1 MGSPSTNFRTR
12 PGRNV
17 TDALA
22 TRGNLAD
29 VTNRPLTSRPV
40 VTTAVRPSPGVDAV
54 PPVTPNNPRRP
65 PIPGAERVG
74 RNTLETLLFRG
85 ISTPVAF
92 ALVVIQS
99 RFLDPEGRGRFVL
112 VVLTVTI
119 LARLFGQVGV
129 AVTSLAGEGDLRP
142 LVARALGLTIV
153 LGVAGAGV
161 ILLAGW
167 TIDAFGLRLAA
178 IAAPALVP
186 NILNACLSGILLGRA
201 RIRLWNVIQV
211 LPPLL
216 TLAGMLIVVVGLGRG
231 VDAAVGVWTTAYV
244 LTAVF
249 ALAATRDLWLPLGAA
264 RLLDRYGRAIARLAL
279 AMGFVQ
285 IVNLIGYRVELFV
298 LEHFKGLGQVGIY
311 SIAMQAAEAIWLIPA
326 AVASAVTGPV
336 VHESDEGA
344 ARLIR
349 TACGK
354 GLVYTSGV
362 AIAIGVA
369 APFVIP
375 VVFGD
380 DFRGAVRPLVL
391 LLPGVV
397 AYAPVTILVVYLTV
411 RRARP
416 RLSLYVS
423 LIGLVVTGAMSFVL
437 IPPYG
442 ASGAAVASAIGYAA
456 GGLAAW
462 LFFNNLAKRSDGE
475 TALSPSLTG
484 ARD

>member
-1 MGSPSTNFRTR
+1 MGSPSTKFRTR

-17 TDALA
+17 TDAAA

-74 RNTLETLLFRG
+74 RNTIETLLFRG

-112 VVLTVTI
+112 VVLTVSI
-119 LARLFGQVGV
+119 LARLLGQLGV
-129 AVTSLAGEGDLRP
+129 AVTSLAGEGELRP
-142 LVARALGLTIV
+142 LAARALTWTVL
-153 LGVAGAGV
+153 LGVGGAGL
-161 ILLAGW
+161 ILLAGV
-167 TIDAFGLRLAA
+167 TINAFGLRLAA

-216 TLAGMLIVVVGLGRG
+216 TLAGMLLVVVGLGGG
-231 VDAAVGVWTTAYV
+231 VDAAVGVWTIAYV
-244 LTAVF
+244 LTAVV
-249 ALAATRDLWLPLGAA
+249 ALIAARDLWLPLT
-264 RLLDRYGRAIARLAL
+264 RVRILDRLGRAIARLAL

-336 VHESDEGA
+336 VHEDEEGA
-344 ARLIR
+344 ARQIR
-349 TACGK
+349 SACGK
-354 GLVYTSGV
+354 GLLYTTAV
-362 AIAIGVA
+362 AVAIGVT

-375 VVFGD
+375 LVFGD
-380 DFRGAVRPLVL
+380 AFRGAVRPLVL

-411 RRARP
+411 RRAQP

-423 LIGLVVTGAMSFVL
+423 LIGLVVTAGMSVVL

-456 GGLAAW
+456 GGVAAW
-462 LFFNNLAKRSDGE
+462 LFFVTLARRDGE
-475 TALSPSLTG
+475 TALSPSLTT

>member
-1 MGSPSTNFRTR
+1 
-12 PGRNV
+12 
-17 TDALA
+17 
-22 TRGNLAD
+22 
-29 VTNRPLTSRPV
+29 
-40 VTTAVRPSPGVDAV
+40 
-54 PPVTPNNPRRP
+54 
-65 PIPGAERVG
+65 VG

-92 ALVVIQS
+92 ILVVIQS

-119 LARLFGQVGV
+119 LARLFGQLGV

-142 LVARALGLTIV
+142 LAARALGWTV
-153 LGVAGAGV
+153 LLGAAGAGL
-161 ILLAGW
+161 ILLAGVSV
-167 TIDAFGLRLAA
+167 DAFGLPLAA
-178 IAAPALVP
+178 IAAPALLP
-186 NILNACLSGILLGRA
+186 NILNACISGVLLGRA
-201 RIRLWNVIQV
+201 RIRLWNYIQV

-216 TLAGMLIVVVGLGRG
+216 TLAGMLVVVVGLHRG
-231 VDAAVGVWTTAYV
+231 VDAAVAVWTIAYI

-249 ALAATRDLWLPLGAA
+249 ALIAARDLWFPPARA

-279 AMGFVQ
+279 AMGVVQ

-298 LEHFKGLGQVGIY
+298 LDHFKGLAQVGIY

-336 VHESDEGA
+336 VHETQAGA
-344 ARLIR
+344 VRLIR
-349 TACGK
+349 AACGK
-354 GLVYTSGV
+354 GLLYTSAV
-362 AIAIGVA
+362 ALAIGGL

-375 VVFGD
+375 LLFGD
-380 DFRGAVRPLVL
+380 DFRGAVRPLLL

-397 AYAPVTILVVYLTV
+397 AYAPVTILVVYLTI

-416 RLSLYVS
+416 RLSLLVS
-423 LIGLVVTGAMSFVL
+423 VIGLVVTAAMSLVL

-456 GGLAAW
+456 GGIAAW
-462 LFFNNLAKRSDGE
+462 LFFVGLARQVS
-475 TALSPSLTG
+475 ASH
-484 ARD
+484 A

>member
-1 MGSPSTNFRTR
+1 MTS
-12 PGRNV
+12 
-17 TDALA
+17 
-22 TRGNLAD
+22 
-29 VTNRPLTSRPV
+29 RPLTPRPAA
-40 VTTAVRPSPGVDAV
+40 TTAVRASPGTEAV

-65 PIPGAERVG
+65 PIPGAGREG
-74 RNTLETLLFRG
+74 RNTIETLLFRG

-112 VVLTVTI
+112 VVLTVSI
-119 LARLFGQVGV
+119 LARLLGQLGV
-129 AVTSLAGEGDLRP
+129 AVTSLAGEGELRP
-142 LVARALGLTIV
+142 LSARALAWTLLLGL
-153 LGVAGAGV
+153 GGAGV
-161 ILLAGW
+161 ILLAGV
-167 TIDAFGLRLAA
+167 TINAFGLRLAA

-201 RIRLWNVIQV
+201 RVRLWNVIQI

-216 TLAGMLIVVVGLGRG
+216 TLAGMLLVVVGLDGG
-231 VDAAVGVWTTAYV
+231 VDAAVGVWTIAYV
-244 LTAVF
+244 LTAVV
-249 ALAATRDLWLPLGAA
+249 ALIAARDLWLPLTRVRIFD
-264 RLLDRYGRAIARLAL
+264 RLGRAIARLAL

-336 VHESDEGA
+336 VHEDEDGA
-344 ARLIR
+344 ARQIR
-349 TACGK
+349 NACGK
-354 GLVYTSGV
+354 GLLYTMAVAV
-362 AIAIGVA
+362 AIGIA

-380 DFRGAVRPLVL
+380 EFRGAVRPLVL

-423 LIGLVVTGAMSFVL
+423 LIGLIVTAGMSVVL

-462 LFFNNLAKRSDGE
+462 LFFIRLSSRRGGE
-475 TALSPSLTG
+475 TALSPSLTD
-484 ARD
+484 ARV